1 MKKERCF
8 AFVRVKLRLGIAG
21 VVRLLLLCWAGSL
34 NQESLL
40 YPSSDDSMISLASFT
55 LSFSQKTTMKREKCG
70 KGVLKASA
78 LLVKLCLALKQKL
91 LAYGFVPPQTQIS
104 RM

>member
-55 LSFSQKTTMKREKCG
+55 LSFSQKTAMKREKCG